1 MLPEHAPTCRP
12 DGGFTLFELLL
23 FIAVSLILLLQ
34 GVPAVQGV
42 LDRLQLQARSQL
54 LHSSLTLA
62 RSEAIR
68 AQRLVWVGAL
78 NSKVNL
84 EIQGCQSS
92 WNMRMS
98 DWPEGV
104 LVFADPAGQPNG
116 RYDSGERLHH
126 VLFSGG
132 AVQVRASQSAFAFSA
147 AGRLLADSVPRFE
160 LRSRQGQCH
169 SLQLLPSG
177 RGQWC
182 RQEGCCA

>member
-1 MLPEHAPTCRP
+1 MSQADPHYRP
-12 DGGFTLFELLL
+12 HGGFTLYEMLLVMAVGLLL
-23 FIAVSLILLLQ
+23 LVMAVPTLQ
-34 GVPAVQGV
+34 EVMG
-42 LDRLQLQARSQL
+42 RLQLQARGQL

-68 AQRLVWVGAL
+68 GNRPVWVCAL

-84 EIQGCQSS
+84 EIQGCQSGRVAG
-92 WNMRMS
+92 MR
-98 DWPEGV
+98 DWDEGV
-104 LVFADPAGQPNG
+104 LVFADAPALPNG

-132 AVQVRASQSAFAFSA
+132 AVQVRASQGAFAFSA
-147 AGRLLADSVPRFE
+147 AGRLLAEDALRFE
-160 LRSRQGQCH
+160 LRSPQGQCH
-169 SLQLLPSG
+169 SLQLQPGG